1 MPEKLQTILVNPHC
15 VLFKVMHLCHE
26 LVDLHLLARLNS
38 SIGQESHYSTN
49 DQHGTQDDNDDDHY
63 IEFRGIFYDSYNLF
77 GISNMN
83 LENKCTEF
91 YNKFVYI
98 K

>member
-1 MPEKLQTILVNPHC
+1 MLEKLQTILVNPHC
-15 VLFKVMHLCHE
+15 VLLKVMHLCHE

-49 DQHGTQDDNDDDHY
+49 DQNGTQDDNDDDHY
-63 IEFRGIFYDSYNLF
+63 IELRGIFYDSYNLF

-91 YNKFVYI
+91 YSKVCI
-98 K
+98 